1 MRKGI
6 VAFLAV
12 SLILP
17 AALTG
22 LAVEFAADFVQR
34 EGQSEISG
42 KIYVKG
48 PRYRLELRQNGESV
62 VVLVDR
68 QTRQTTVVDGAEKT
82 YVVLSNSSVQSRMN
96 NPFES
101 ARFVREKAV
110 AKEAGEEQ
118 VNGVPCRKIGLF
130 MDDREVMTV
139 WESKELDFPMRIR
152 LAGPDGDQV
161 ELGNVRREPVSD
173 GLFRI
178 PEGFTAYK
186 EPAKSPAPAAAKR
199 PAITGP
205 EEAELPVGRRIA
217 AGGELRVKM
226 DPGGGARVTIVN
238 EQGAESACR
247 VTPMSRGRAIT
258 AGGAGP
264 RTLTVKFRDADSE
277 MSISGD
283 ARADEVVLAVEKGLI
298 RALVERPSLPFEKV
312 MREAMF
318 LMGQGRGLLVDPGQP
333 LWLKMEGDNQ
343 DGDSSEVKITFFRD
357 AYKDPIGSE
366 SVTLANKQARE
377 WSYAATDRVRSIEI
391 EVKPG
396 GGIKAWLDQSGKK
409 AY

>member
-6 VAFLAV
+6 MAFLAA

-17 AALTG
+17 AAITG
-22 LAVEFAADFVQR
+22 LAVEFTADFVQKD
-34 EGQSEISG
+34 GQSERSG

-48 PRYRLELRQNGESV
+48 PMYRLELIQDGKSV

-68 QTRQTTVVDGAEKT
+68 QTRQTTVVDDAEKT
-82 YVVLSNSSVQSRMN
+82 YMVLSNSSVQSRMN

-118 VNGVPCRKIGLF
+118 VNGVPCRKTVLS
-130 MDDREVMTV
+130 MDDREVMTI
-139 WESKELDFPMRIR
+139 WESGELDFPMRIR
-152 LAGPDGDQV
+152 LAGPDGDQA
-161 ELGNVRREPVSD
+161 ELTNVKREPVSD

-178 PEGFTAYK
+178 PEGYTAYK
-186 EPAKSPAPAAAKR
+186 EPARAPAPGAAKR
-199 PAITGP
+199 PAIAGS
-205 EEAELPVGRRIA
+205 EKAELPAGRRIA

-226 DPGGGARVTIVN
+226 DPGDGARVTIIN
-238 EQGAESACR
+238 EQATESACQ
-247 VTPMSRGRAIT
+247 VTPMSRGRAIA

-283 ARADEVVLAVEKGLI
+283 AKADEVVLAVEKGLV
-298 RALVERPSLPFEKV
+298 RALVERPALPFEKV

-333 LWLKMEGDNQ
+333 LRLKMEGDNQ
-343 DGDSSEVKITFFRD
+343 DGDSSEVKVTFYRD

-366 SVTLANKQARE
+366 SVTLANKQTRE
-377 WSYAATDRVRSIEI
+377 WSYAASDRVRSVEI

-409 AY
+409 GN